1 MVIIVDS
8 ELQAEILFIASVLSD
23 DS

>member
-1 MVIIVDS
+1 MVVIVDS